1 MRSIRARRSCYY
13 QARCSCRPGFSTRS
27 VGTVTR
33 EPHERADSG
42 PVRLR
47 VCISNKLAGE
57 ADAGC
62 LDTAL
67 NIAGAEYR
75 MCPWRLHP
83 FSFNAHHNRLGRGD
97 RSSVVLVVDTL
108 IMDVVWAKRR
118 VSQSP
123 PPRAQGGAGRCVVLL
138 SPPPPHPAGE
148 PPLLP
153 LGPRASLRCLSR
165 AHPVFRLKL

>member
-1 MRSIRARRSCYY
+1 MRSIRARRCCYY

-42 PVRLR
+42 PVPLR

-67 NIAGAEYR
+67 NIAGAEYG

-97 RSSVVLVVDTL
+97 GSSVVLVVDTL
-108 IMDVVWAKRR
+108 VMDVIWAKRR
-118 VSQSP
+118 VSQSSRP
-123 PPRAQGGAGRCVVLL
+123 ERRAVRAAAWSSCPLPR
-138 SPPPPHPAGE
+138 HI
-148 PPLLP
+148 
-153 LGPRASLRCLSR
+153 PRASRPCCHSVLALRFG
-165 AHPVFRLKL
+165 V